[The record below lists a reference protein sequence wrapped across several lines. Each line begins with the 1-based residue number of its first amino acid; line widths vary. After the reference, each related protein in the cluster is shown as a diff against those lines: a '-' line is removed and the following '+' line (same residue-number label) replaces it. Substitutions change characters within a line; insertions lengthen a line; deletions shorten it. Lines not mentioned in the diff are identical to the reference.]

1 MSLAFFPGGLQLSLH
16 FHLRLGSL
24 LSDSFRGLQAL
35 SYTAGALVEKG
46 VGGTDGFVRRPFL
59 YSGFCFGF
67 AGGVLSLVLVG
78 TALWWLG
85 GPIDELLNLYESEH
99 SLTGMSPSTVLV
111 LPLFSG
117 TLGLLGAWLALLV
130 SDAIFQGVL
139 IAAMAL
145 ASLMMLL
152 PQPRLATQTLTP
164 ARITPTVHLA
174 MFVIGLYGGFIQV
187 GVGVLFIAVLYR
199 LLRIDLAQVNVF
211 KVFII
216 LIYTLPALAL
226 FLYHDQVRWSYGL
239 LLAVGSMSGA
249 WLAVRVNMGPRG
261 ALWVRWLTLAV
272 IGAIIVRLVVG

>member
-1 MSLAFFPGGLQLSLH
+1 MGWLDGVMLVAFGAVAGFINVLAAGGSMLTLPLLMLLGLPPQVANGTNRVSIVLQSVSAVGSFRRAGAGDLGVSLRLSLP
-16 FHLRLGSL
+16 
-24 LSDSFRGLQAL
+24 AV
-35 SYTAGALVEKG
+35 AGA
-46 VGGTDGFVRRPFL
+46 
-59 YSGFCFGF
+59 
-67 AGGVLSLVLVG
+67 
-78 TALWWLG
+78 
-85 GPIDELLNLYESEH
+85 
-99 SLTGMSPSTVLV
+99 
-111 LPLFSG
+111 
-117 TLGLLGAWLALLV
+117 LLGAWLALLV

-216 LIYTLPALAL
+216 LVIH
-226 FLYHDQVRWSYGL
+226 LY
-239 LLAVGSMSGA
+239 
-249 WLAVRVNMGPRG
+249 
-261 ALWVRWLTLAV
+261 
-272 IGAIIVRLVVG
+272 